1 MATSP
6 NTGHRTGRTVTRRT
20 LDRLLSLSRYDA
32 VLVAIPLVFALA
44 LAIHTLGGLS
54 LHLVVTVGAM
64 TSALLL
70 VDALFLNPPAGS
82 GPGGSAYRE

>member
-1 MATSP
+1 MAISP
-6 NTGHRTGRTVTRRT
+6 NTGYRTGRTVTRRT

-44 LAIHTLGGLS
+44 VAVHWLADLS
-54 LHLVVTVGAM
+54 LHLAVTVGAV

-70 VDALFLNPPAGS
+70 VDALFLNPPVGS